1 MSGRIKFLDETDHM
15 IQKENVPALPYIYDN
30 PSTFDEKCGTY
41 GLKQYQLP
49 HPQCPSM
56 FVCQKNQMSDKLKQ
70 YSKCYDAMNC
80 AMAVGMTTKVEDEI
94 SLFIHQMI
102 PHHQNAVNMA
112 KTLLH
117 SDKISCYDL
126 TLETNDCLLHVLLVS
141 IINSQNHQ
149 IQVMR
154 GVLESKGLKED
165 YDCDVS
171 VSGDFTSEDEK
182 RANAESEDY
191 KLQTDDKPVESED
204 TREVSEDE
212 TDSKPMSS
220 EDSKPMSSEDMT
232 AEENLDSSGSKTTAS
247 FLMSIVLCSI
257 SLVL

>member
-1 MSGRIKFLDETDHM
+1 
-15 IQKENVPALPYIYDN
+15 
-30 PSTFDEKCGTY
+30 
-41 GLKQYQLP
+41 
-49 HPQCPSM
+49 
-56 FVCQKNQMSDKLKQ
+56 
-70 YSKCYDAMNC
+70 
-80 AMAVGMTTKVEDEI
+80 
-94 SLFIHQMI
+94 MI

-191 KLQTDDKPVESED
+191 KLQTDNKPVESED

-212 TDSKPMSS
+212 K
-220 EDSKPMSSEDMT
+220 DSKPMSSEDMT

-247 FLMSIVLCSI
+247 FLMSIVLCSRT
-257 SLVL
+257 SCVTLTSRDRRRTRRRLS